1 MNGQWIR
8 NPQDLGAAV
17 VFLVIGGVGLY
28 FGRELTFGTAA
39 KMGPGYFPMLLS
51 GLVLVLGLVL
61 AVRSIRVP
69 GPPIERV
76 PLRPI
81 LLIVVSVVAFGYLLD
96 ALGLAVSA
104 AAVTVL
110 AGYARRKVNLR
121 ETLLL
126 AVGLS
131 VFCVLV
137 FVVGLSQ
144 PLPLGWWP
152 Q

>member
-1 MNGQWIR
+1 
-8 NPQDLGAAV
+8 
-17 VFLVIGGVGLY
+17 
-28 FGRELTFGTAA
+28 
-39 KMGPGYFPMLLS
+39 
-51 GLVLVLGLVL
+51 
-61 AVRSIRVP
+61 VP

-81 LLIVVSVVAFGYLLD
+81 VFIVASVVAFGYLLD
-96 ALGLAVSA
+96 LLGLAVSA
-104 AAVTVL
+104 AAVTVI
-110 AGYARRKVNLR
+110 AAYARSKVNLR
-121 ETLLL
+121 ETLVL

-131 VFCVLV
+131 VFCILV

>member
-1 MNGQWIR
+1 MNGQWIK

-17 VFLVIGGVGLY
+17 VFLVIGAIGLY
-28 FGRELTFGTAA
+28 FGQELTFGSAA

-69 GPPIERV
+69 GPSIERV

-81 LLIVVSVVAFGYLLD
+81 VFIVATVVAFGYQLD
-96 ALGLAVSA
+96 LLGLAVSA
-104 AAVTVL
+104 AAVTVI
-110 AGYARRKVNLR
+110 AAYARSKVNLR
-121 ETLLL
+121 ETLVL

-131 VFCVLV
+131 VFCILV